1 MADVVYS
8 TDPLMGLYQDHSD
21 IRREAAEHTN
31 EIVKEGIKSE
41 AHILQDAGKNT
52 NEIVREGLK
61 GEFNLRGDVKDAR
74 YDVNSRITNA
84 TDRVVDRIEESKDVL
99 EDKFYSVGRDTA
111 DIRAQIVAQQQQMVA
126 GFGAVSKDIELNSL
140 KGMLENQKNT
150 QFLSDKIAND
160 GEKTRSLINDLKY
173 HDLNRGL
180 VERNTELVD
189 AIAERRHWRH
199 FADQNQWAGQFAAL
213 QSQMQNFN
221 SQLSETRQGMVNFGT
236 MAGVGQTSTSNN
248 VK

>member
-21 IRREAAEHTN
+21 IRREAAVNTA
-31 EIVKEGIKSE
+31 EILKETVKSE

-61 GEFNLRGDVKDAR
+61 ESFNIRGDVKDSR
-74 YDVNSRITNA
+74 FDVASRLSTTEQNLSQQ
-84 TDRVVDRIEESKDVL
+84 VDAIDDTL
-99 EDKFYSVGRDTA
+99 TDKFFTLARDTS
-111 DIRAQIVAQQQQMVA
+111 DLRAQVTGLGYQVRDGHAA
-126 GFGAVSKDIELNSL
+126 LAKDIELNSL
-140 KGMLENQKNT
+140 KSMLENQKNT
-150 QFLSDKIAND
+150 QFLSDKISND
-160 GEKTRSLINDLKY
+160 GEKTRGLINDLKY

-180 VERNTELVD
+180 VERNAELVE

-199 FADQNQWAGQFAAL
+199 HADQFQWAGQFAAL

-236 MAGVGQTSTSNN
+236 MAGVGQTSTNNN